1 MPGATIT
8 VSIQDEQVRVFIEE
22 LAERFGDLTPLMRNI
37 GEIIRERAM
46 QSFAS
51 SASPE
56 GEPWKPSFR
65 ALRQGGKTLIDT
77 AILRNSINVR
87 PGPTS
92 VEIGSPIEYAG
103 THQFGAKRGSFGT
116 VSAIVR
122 EHLRK
127 SKKGTKYSVRKHTR
141 QVALPW
147 GDIPARPFL
156 GIAPEDWNDIHDA
169 IFEYAMKK

>member
-8 VSIQDEQVRVFIEE
+8 VTFQDEQVRAIIEG
-22 LAERFGDLTPLMRNI
+22 LAARFGDLTPLMRNI

-51 SASPE
+51 GASPE
-56 GEPWKPSFR
+56 GAPWKPSFR

-77 AILRNSINVR
+77 ATLRNSINVR

-92 VEIGSPIEYAG
+92 VEVGSPVEYAG
-103 THQFGAKRGSFGT
+103 THQFGASRGSFGT

-122 EHLRK
+122 EHLRT
-127 SKKGTKYSVRKHTR
+127 SKKGTKYSVRKHAR

-147 GDIPARPFL
+147 GNIPARPFL
-156 GIAPEDWNDIHDA
+156 GIAAEDWNDIHDA
-169 IFEYAMKK
+169 ILEYALKK